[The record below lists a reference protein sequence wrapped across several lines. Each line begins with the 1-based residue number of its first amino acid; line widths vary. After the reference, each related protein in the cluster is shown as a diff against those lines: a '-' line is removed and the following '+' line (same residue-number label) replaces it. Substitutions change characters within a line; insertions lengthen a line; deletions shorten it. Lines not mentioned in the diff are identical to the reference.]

1 METSKQ
7 APEGNAPQRVPHIS
21 ALPSFSITTG
31 KGNLDRVSV
40 TSDPQAPYS
49 REAAAEKEY
58 AERISFIY
66 DMSRELNMGVAD
78 LRPANTWMIEAN
90 IEPKARRLYGDLW
103 YEGETCILFA
113 DTNVGKSILAVQIA
127 NAVAAG
133 NEPFIP
139 FIECEAGRQPVIY
152 ADLELS
158 KRQFLNRY
166 SSPDGMPIFLD
177 RGLMRVE
184 LNYADWEILQTLGEK
199 ASFEE
204 QLLDDIENM
213 VKNTDIKV
221 VVVDN
226 ITFLTACTEKSYDA
240 MQLMKRL
247 ISLKQRY
254 GVSLLILAHTPKRD
268 KYITYSGK
276 TTSPP
281 ADDVRCPVLSKKYV
295 DTCGQCPDLSTPF

>member
-1 METSKQ
+1 MFPAGKRYISKQ
-7 APEGNAPQRVPHIS
+7 VI
-21 ALPSFSITTG
+21 
-31 KGNLDRVSV
+31 
-40 TSDPQAPYS
+40 
-49 REAAAEKEY
+49 AA
-58 AERISFIY
+58 
-66 DMSRELNMGVAD
+66 
-78 LRPANTWMIEAN
+78 
-90 IEPKARRLYGDLW
+90 
-103 YEGETCILFA
+103 
-113 DTNVGKSILAVQIA
+113 A

-281 ADDVRCPVLSKKYV
+281 ADDVRCPVLSCPKICGHMWTV
-295 DTCGQCPDLSTPF
+295 SRFVHTVLGQDTPRHGAEGLVYRCRRATPGINVMMLPMTYGCEPLTRLLP